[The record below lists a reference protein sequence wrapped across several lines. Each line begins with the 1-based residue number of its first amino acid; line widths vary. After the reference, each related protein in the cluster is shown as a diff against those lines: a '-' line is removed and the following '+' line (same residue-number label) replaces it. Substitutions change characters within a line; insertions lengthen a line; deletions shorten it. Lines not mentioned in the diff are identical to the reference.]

1 MIFGYL
7 YEHKLIRNGNKIF
20 MFWCWLAHQR
30 WYHILLIPM
39 HIVKGYY
46 YKYTTKQIYYFCKG
60 ILDNKLYKERL
71 R

>member
-7 YEHKLIRNGNKIF
+7 YEHKLIKNGSKLF
-20 MFWCWLAHQR
+20 MLWCWLAKKR
-30 WYHILLIPM
+30 WYQILLIPM

-60 ILDNKLYKERL
+60 TLENKLYEERL
-71 R
+71 K